1 MTGQLNGKTA
11 LIIGGTSG
19 IGRAAAVLFAR
30 EGAQVVVSG
39 RRQAEGDALVKEIN
53 AIGGQAT
60 FIQSDVSRAADVN
73 AAVQKSG
80 RLDIAFNNAGVNST
94 PKPLAEQTE
103 EDWDHTVDINLK
115 GVWLAMK
122 YEIPQMLNNGGGAI
136 VNTSSVGGLVGNYNI
151 SPYIASKHGVVGLTK
166 AAALDY
172 AKQNIRVNAI
182 APAGTETAMLNE
194 WLPAD
199 EAKQQ
204 LTQAHPIGRIAS
216 PEEVAK
222 AALSLCSDAASFVT
236 GQTLAVDGGYTT
248 Q

>member
-1 MTGQLNGKTA
+1 
-11 LIIGGTSG
+11 
-19 IGRAAAVLFAR
+19 
-30 EGAQVVVSG
+30 
-39 RRQAEGDALVKEIN
+39 
-53 AIGGQAT
+53 
-60 FIQSDVSRAADVN
+60 
-73 AAVQKSG
+73 
-80 RLDIAFNNAGVNST
+80 
-94 PKPLAEQTE
+94 
-103 EDWDHTVDINLK
+103 
-115 GVWLAMK
+115 MK
-122 YEIPQMLNNGGGAI
+122 YEIPRMLNNGGGAI

-222 AALSLCSDAASFVT
+222 AALWLCSDAASFVT

>member
-1 MTGQLNGKTA
+1 
-11 LIIGGTSG
+11 
-19 IGRAAAVLFAR
+19 
-30 EGAQVVVSG
+30 
-39 RRQAEGDALVKEIN
+39 
-53 AIGGQAT
+53 
-60 FIQSDVSRAADVN
+60 
-73 AAVQKSG
+73 
-80 RLDIAFNNAGVNST
+80 
-94 PKPLAEQTE
+94 
-103 EDWDHTVDINLK
+103 
-115 GVWLAMK
+115 
-122 YEIPQMLNNGGGAI
+122 MLNNGGGAI

-222 AALSLCSDAASFVT
+222 AALWLCSDAASFVT